1 MTANMCNG
9 KSVSGK
15 HQCIYD
21 YIIHAVIIHQVEIM
35 WSILRLLPERGKSI
49 TKLFSIGFPLIVII
63 EHIFRVRVVHG
74 KPIMIKAIQ
83 LNIF

>member
-1 MTANMCNG
+1 
-9 KSVSGK
+9 
-15 HQCIYD
+15 
-21 YIIHAVIIHQVEIM
+21 M
-35 WSILRLLPERGKSI
+35 WSILRLLPERGKSV
-49 TKLFSIGFPLIVII
+49 TKLFSVGFPLIVII